1 MLKDQPTDAVTYPYV
16 VTPGRDGEGL
26 AGLDT
31 ARVDALFRENGA
43 ILFRGFGADLPA
55 FKSFTRRFSPIAVFN
70 ESGERDVVD
79 KETTIQT
86 VNLGSAPFPLHPELS
101 RVPWRPDLAFFCCQS
116 APTRDGQT
124 TICDGVEL
132 VRRLPDD
139 VRGWL
144 SGRSFLYREPVS
156 LKSLHYWLGV
166 ERPSREQLANPPSG
180 CPFRFDVD
188 ETDGLIYR
196 SFTAPVLYDVPAANA
211 PAFGNFLLFARFL
224 LGRSDFPV
232 LSDGESIPEFVVSA
246 LKEVSDTLSVPVDWR
261 AGDLLMVDN
270 WRFMHGRRAIHSTQ
284 ERLILTYFGYRRE
297 NDGGDGNKNGQQADK
312 ADLPPWR
319 RLPEGTDWWPPGEG
333 EPRPAKASD
342 LTDGQ
347 DVAAAPKPERPAL
360 TLENLFTKPDIYF
373 FRMDGEAAQF
383 AHMTAG
389 HFQDSIFL
397 DMRIKPASDGL
408 AQVNLRNLLA
418 VDQRKPVARQP
429 INYIFH
435 VAHCGSTLLSRAFD
449 RTDAAL
455 VYREPHTLRQIGVE
469 VAQTPIYPGMAP
481 LTKSKLS
488 LALTMAQKRYLPT
501 QPVIVK
507 ANVPVNLMLPEV
519 MSGIP
524 GSKGLLLY
532 LPLEAYLL
540 SILKSEANRSWIQGL
555 CREIGWRFCKVLN
568 LDPALIADL
577 SIPQATGFVWLA
589 QMRLFADALKAMPGL
604 KTLNAETF
612 FQAPAPVLEALA
624 KHFTVGLDRAYFD
637 ELTAGDLFNRHA
649 KDPGRV
655 FDDEARRTELE
666 ARKRALSGDIEE
678 ALAWTRPKAR
688 AVKLP
693 KKLGNALYG
702 KPPTLY

>member
-1 MLKDQPTDAVTYPYV
+1 VLKAKPTDVVTYPAV
-16 VTPGRDGEGL
+16 VMPGPDGEGL
-26 AGLDT
+26 ADLDA
-31 ARVDALFRENGA
+31 ARIDAMFRENGA
-43 ILFRGFGADLPA
+43 VLFRGFGADLSA
-55 FKSFTRRFSPIAVFN
+55 FKSFTRRFSPTAVFN

-132 VRRLPDD
+132 VRRLPEE
-139 VRGWL
+139 VRAWL
-144 SGRSFLYREPVS
+144 SGRSFLYREPIS
-156 LKSLHYWLGV
+156 LKSLQYWLGV
-166 ERPSREQLANPPSG
+166 DQPSREQLANPPAG
-180 CPFRFDVD
+180 CPFHFDVD
-188 ETDGLIYR
+188 EADGLIYR
-196 SFTAPVLYDVPAANA
+196 SFTAPVLYDVPTEDG

-232 LSDGESIPEFVVSA
+232 LSDGESIPDFVINA
-246 LKEVSDTLSVPVDWR
+246 LKEVSDSLTVPVDWQI
-261 AGDLLMVDN
+261 GDVLMLDN
-270 WRFMHGRRAIHSTQ
+270 WRFMHGRRAIHSTE
-284 ERLILTYFGYRRE
+284 ERLILTYFGYQRQ
-297 NDGGDGNKNGQQADK
+297 DDSVKDADK
-312 ADLPPWR
+312 PDLPPWR

-333 EPRPAKASD
+333 EPRPAKAGD
-342 LTDGQ
+342 LADGE
-347 DVAAAPKPERPAL
+347 DAAAAPAVERPSL

-408 AQVNLRNLLA
+408 AQVNMRNLLA
-418 VDQRKPVARQP
+418 VDQRKPVPRQP
-429 INYIFH
+429 INFIFH
-435 VAHCGSTLLSRAFD
+435 IAHCGSTLLSRAFD

-469 VAQTPIYPGMAP
+469 VAQTPTYPGMAP

-507 ANVPVNLMLPEV
+507 ANVPVNLMLPDV
-519 MSGIP
+519 MAGIQ

-568 LDPALIADL
+568 LDPASIADL

-589 QMRLFADALKAMPGL
+589 QMRLFADAVKAVPGL
-604 KTLNAETF
+604 KTLSAETF
-612 FQAPAPVLEALA
+612 FQTPAPVLEALA
-624 KHFTVGLDRAYFD
+624 KHFSVGLDRAYFD

-655 FDDEARRTELE
+655 FDDAARRTELE
-666 ARKRALSGDIEE
+666 ARKKALSGDLEE
-678 ALAWTRPKAR
+678 AMAWTRPKAK
-688 AVKLP
+688 AAKLP
-693 KKLGNALYG
+693 KTIG
-702 KPPTLY
+702 KTLIGTAPTLY